1 METLLEI
8 LKYTLPGLIVLL
20 TTYIILKSFLEN
32 ETEKQLIQLKQSNTK
47 ALIPLKM
54 QAYERFV
61 LFLERILPE
70 NLILR
75 VSRPEYTALQLK
87 MAMIKS
93 IREEYEHNM
102 SQQLYISDSTWRKI
116 KEAKEEMIHLINTC
130 GGDLDDRARGTELA
144 ADVLQVAT
152 NKKPVHV
159 KEAILVLKN
168 EFNEMF

>member
-8 LKYTLPGLIVLL
+8 LKYSLPGLIVLL
-20 TTYIILKSFLEN
+20 ATYIILKSFLEN
-32 ETEKQLIQLKQSNTK
+32 ETQKQVNQLKQSNKKT
-47 ALIPLKM
+47 LIPLKM

-75 VSRPEYTALQLK
+75 VSHPEYTALQLK
-87 MAMIKS
+87 MAMIKG

-102 SQQLYISDSTWRKI
+102 SQQLYISDNAWHKI

-130 GGDLDDRARGTELA
+130 GGDLDDRAMGTALA
-144 ADVLQVAT
+144 AEVLQVTT
-152 NKKPVHV
+152 NNKSLLVN
-159 KEAILVLKN
+159 EAILILKS
-168 EFNEMF
+168 EFNELF

>member
-20 TTYIILKSFLEN
+20 TTYIILKSFLES
-32 ETEKQLIQLKQSNTK
+32 ETKKQVNKLKQSNTK
-47 ALIPLKM
+47 TLIPLKM

-75 VSRPEYTALQLK
+75 VSRPEYTALQMK
-87 MAMIKS
+87 MAMIKG
-93 IREEYEHNM
+93 IREEFEHNM
-102 SQQLYISDSTWRKI
+102 SQQLYISDSTWQKI
-116 KEAKEEMIHLINTC
+116 KEAKDEMIHLVNTS

-144 ADVLQVAT
+144 TDVLQVAT
-152 NKKPVHV
+152 SKKPVHIN
-159 KEAILVLKN
+159 EAILILKN
-168 EFNEMF
+168 EFNELF